1 MAEDI
6 NDYFKKKS
14 TKNTQNKN
22 EKQNYI
28 NLICSECDESN
39 KVRLSTELKCKKCE
53 QKLSGFDYKK
63 FILPT
68 IAVIGLS
75 GISGAILDDTLNLNR
90 ASVKTEYKM
99 MRTCIYEF
107 QDRDT
112 CYCAVES
119 MSGFV
124 DAEKARL
131 YGPKWLEEV
140 LKDNY
145 DNCKN

>member
-1 MAEDI
+1 LAEDI